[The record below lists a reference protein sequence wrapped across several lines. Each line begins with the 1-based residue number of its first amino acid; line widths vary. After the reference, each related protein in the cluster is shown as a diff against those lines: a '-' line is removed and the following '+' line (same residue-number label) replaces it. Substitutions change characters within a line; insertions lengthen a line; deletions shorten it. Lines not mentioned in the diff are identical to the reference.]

1 MQLLNHRR
9 IVTTKLHNT
18 KEIMNFNKIVF
29 SLLLLVA
36 SIAPNFANTSPID
49 GKPSKAIDEIEKIIQ
64 KIDFDQSTMTIHTAN
79 VFFMVNSHNEV
90 IVLQTSS
97 DEIDSLIKSELNYKT
112 LKNRDLQV
120 HKIYTLPIRFI
131 IK

>member
-18 KEIMNFNKIVF
+18 KQIMNFNKIVF

-120 HKIYTLPIRFI
+120 HKIYTLPIRFV